1 MAKTP
6 QPATLTPDPHA
17 GLPAAPAEAPP
28 PRPGVLTRLGTLLG
42 VLLLA
47 LAYILPGLIGHDP
60 WQPDEAQSFGIVY
73 NMVTAGDLVVPTLAG
88 EPFLE
93 HPPGYSISA
102 AGMVHLL
109 RDWLPMH
116 DAARVATGLFL
127 ALTLVFLGLMAR
139 RAWGPGLGG
148 AAVLAFIGTLGL
160 IQHGHSMVPDI
171 ALAAGLAM
179 GCYGLLKARESVAWG
194 GLWLG
199 TGVGLA
205 FMGTGLFGPG
215 ILALGA
221 LLLLFF
227 ADWRNRNYPRALAVA
242 VVFAA
247 PWFLVWPAD
256 LQLRAPDLFRVW
268 LMDND
273 PAHYL
278 ATVRLGPPAQG
289 EFWLRTLPWVTFPL
303 LPLALWTLAR
313 RPGVAFG
320 NPGVRVALVVSLVGW
335 GVLLWSSTARDLDA
349 LPLLAPLAVIAAGG
363 VRDLPGWLVA
373 LCYWVS
379 LLVFAALAGA
389 LWGLWGYGL
398 VMGQPPQWPL
408 LGTVLPLDFHP
419 SWDSNAVLLGL
430 ALSLTWVLAVKR
442 LRPARPA
449 ALAAWPLGLT
459 LAWGLVVLLHLPW
472 WDAAKSDRGAFTA
485 LAAQLPAEVR
495 CLATPAGEKDP
506 AKLSEWSR
514 MGLGPSDHSLLHYF
528 TGVTAV
534 PAASL
539 PEAGCDWL
547 VVEASG
553 EPLAGALDLGAGW
566 TRVWVGRRPVGR
578 GGTFVLF
585 RRVQDAAPPEAPAE
599 PVVPQG
605 PDAVPGED
613 LRPEGSAPPDGPAAT
628 IPETE
633 PPPAPQPAKE
643 TFPDA

>member
-6 QPATLTPDPHA
+6 QPATLTPVPQA
-17 GLPAAPAEAPP
+17 GLPAAMAEVPVT
-28 PRPGVLTRLGTLLG
+28 RPGVLTRIGTLLG

-47 LAYILPGLIGHDP
+47 LGYILPGLTGHDP
-60 WQPDEAQSFGIVY
+60 WRPDEPQSFGIILD
-73 NMVTAGDLVVPTLAG
+73 MVTTGDLVVPTLAG
-88 EPFLE
+88 EPALQ
-93 HPPGYSISA
+93 HPPGYAISA
-102 AGMVHLL
+102 GGMVRLL
-109 RDWLPMH
+109 HDWLPTH
-116 DAARVATGLFL
+116 DAARVGTGLFL
-127 ALTLVFLGLMAR
+127 AMALLFVGLMAR

-148 AAVLAFIGTLGL
+148 AAVLGLIGTLGL

-171 ALAAGLAM
+171 ALAAGIAM

-199 TGVGLA
+199 TGGGLA

-215 ILALGA
+215 ILALSA

-227 ADWRNRNYPRALAVA
+227 SDWRNSNYPRALAVA
-242 VVFAA
+242 VVCAA
-247 PWFLVWPAD
+247 PWFLVWPAE
-256 LQLRAPDLFRVW
+256 LYLRAPDLFQVW
-268 LMDND
+268 LMDNN

-278 ATVRLGPPAQG
+278 ATVPLGPPAQG

-363 VRDLPGWLVA
+363 VRDLPAWLVA

-379 LLVFAALAGA
+379 LLVFAVLAGA
-389 LWGLWGYGL
+389 LWGFWGYGL
-398 VMGQPPQWPL
+398 VTGQPPQWPL
-408 LGTVLPLDFHP
+408 LGTLLPLDFHP

-430 ALSLTWVLAVKR
+430 ALTLAWILAVKQ

-449 ALAAWPLGLT
+449 ALAVWPLGLT
-459 LAWGLVVLLHLPW
+459 LAWGLVALLHLPW
-472 WDAAKSDRGAFTA
+472 LDAAQSDRGVLTA
-485 LAAQLPAEVR
+485 LAAQLPAEAR
-495 CLATPAGEKDP
+495 CLATPEGGTDP
-506 AKLSEWSR
+506 ARVSDWNSMG
-514 MGLGPSDHSLLHYF
+514 MGLSDSSLLRYF

-534 PAASL
+534 PKASVT
-539 PEAGCDWL
+539 EVSCDWL

-553 EPLAGALDLGAGW
+553 EPPAVALDLGTGW
-566 TRVWVGRRPVGR
+566 ARVWEGRRPVGR
-578 GGTFVLF
+578 GDTFVLF
-585 RRVQDAAPPEAPAE
+585 RRLQDAAPPEAPAE
-599 PVVPQG
+599 PVVPER

-613 LRPEGSAPPDGPAAT
+613 PRPEGSAPPDAPAAP
-628 IPETE
+628 IPEAE
-633 PPPAPQPAKE
+633 PPPPHPAKE